1 MADAVDV
8 EAIQAEVDAEANQTP
23 VKEKKAPQKPAPAPV
38 KAVRPD
44 IDEKLTPAQRKRIKQ
59 KRNRE
64 RKRQGKTE
72 SPGPPRTYRRDAGPT
87 AAEAAIEDF
96 ERGIDRFATAGDYQG
111 EHSAPDRESGSP
123 LHNVVGVY
131 PDDVYGPNGL
141 RYYGTGAESNL
152 DRQAYNIIQRFHKRP
167 DAKVTVYRAVS
178 DKLSASKRLET
189 IEGQMASIMRR
200 GKIPSGVE
208 WGGTSSQ
215 LYNALYEEREFLR
228 TQEPAAEPDINPG
241 DWVSTVRGYVK
252 EHGEAA
258 LGGRYVIL
266 KKRVAA
272 KDLFTAGDSWLEW
285 GYSPD
290 SGIDRFATA
299 PPEFDTPEWRGMA
312 SSMSPH
318 VRTPGGSP
326 RVYYIGTTHSFT
338 AFDMDRMNPENDLG
352 RGAYASSSIEDVRAN
367 YAGEGPDLTNRI
379 EQRFDQLAEDV
390 LDDPEAFGFAEGHE
404 PSDAEIRGIA
414 RRELAGIT
422 PHVKRVYMWLQNPAV
437 IGGPGETHLEMDFNE
452 DTEEESGSLVDF
464 YHALVSRA
472 GRYDGVEIDD
482 VREVLFEEE
491 SWKLAHLIPA
501 LKERGLSYAQDY
513 DTGELVSSEI
523 IRGALEDI
531 GFDGVVDNT
540 VYSKFGAARQFGR
553 PMEGLSP
560 DTQHAVAF
568 RSDQVKSIWNK
579 RPTASPD
586 IRFATAPTIEVDGQE
601 RHRLNS
607 EGKPIATTDEALRNF
622 WRWFGESKVVDE
634 QGRPLVVYHGTTW
647 GFTEFQVSQ
656 GGELGR
662 GIYFSDDPDT
672 ANMMGERGGTL
683 GSRVMSVYL
692 SISNPL
698 VIENRE
704 IARSQSRSTLQ
715 RKGYDGIIYSD
726 AVGRKQYVAFEPT
739 QIKSATGNRGTF
751 SPMDPDIRRAA
762 AYHGSPHSFDRFDTS
777 KIGTGEGR
785 QAFGYGVY
793 LAEQQDIAAAY
804 KKALARKGTPVW
816 FKSRLLRSP
825 LEVTPSSDAELAAWN
840 AMHKSAK
847 VYYTGSDNH
856 KRFAIKLVEHMRPW
870 ALSQEAIRI
879 ITNFRGKPPYKIE
892 PEGFGYTVDLAPNDD
907 EYLLWDKLLE
917 DQSDLVSKGLAKTD
931 WYEYAEEQLY
941 NQIDNPTGADLV
953 RWLERDMSPREAAQ
967 RLRGAGVRGTKYL
980 DGTSRRKGEG
990 TYNYVVFDAQDIA
1003 IVDRWATAPVSE
1015 LGFYSNTEDAFERMV
1030 AKSGAKKIQRD
1041 LVVPKLLAA
1050 GGTKEEVAWMG
1061 LGDWASAYPE
1071 PRIPVDELR
1080 KFIRENVVVVT
1091 EKVLGED
1098 SGSTAGMPK
1107 HASYQLPGGEN
1118 YRELLLTLPVR
1129 PIGEPFPSFEEYKRT
1144 WLSEEAAKEEEWA
1157 RNAYERHRADDEKM
1171 SRRRG
1176 ANASFASVHYSDTPN
1191 VLVHIRFNERVGPN
1205 GERVLFLEEVQS
1217 DWHQAGA
1224 KDGYAGDFSS
1234 LNAQVREAAKR
1245 QGGDMEA
1252 VEWAIAQLV
1261 NEPLAEKNPDAER
1274 AWAILNSET
1283 DRTPT
1288 YDLDLNGYHD
1298 LRGKGVPN
1306 APFKEVWEKLA
1317 MRRMVRWA
1325 ADNGFDQIAWTTG
1338 VQQVER
1344 YETQLRQTVD
1354 SIEYEAGDDGWILEA
1369 TKGGATVLDKD
1380 GLSDKDLVEL
1390 VGKDIGARILNGE
1403 GVSLADERP
1412 LRPDMMRLEGDDLTI
1427 GGEGMKAAYDRRLVG
1442 IANKI
1447 GNPFGA
1453 EVGKVK
1459 LDAVDTPV
1467 HTLPITESMRS
1478 STMAGQVM
1486 WATAPEEGDI
1496 ADIAQEGEESMRSIQ
1511 FDRLSRFDQARR
1523 AFQDFFLPV
1532 RKLQKALEDEAG
1544 AEMPDEMNVSRAQR
1558 NYYGRLAEVLRVTR
1572 EKVEA
1577 ELVGILG
1584 EDITL
1589 EEAHDYALAKHAP
1602 EANAYIYK
1610 QGLEAQQAYEELEA
1624 WKEAKRKWE
1633 AYNRDVAD
1641 GVAVRR
1647 ERPAKPGKKPAGPD
1661 PNWMRKKKGGG
1672 QEAILWHPEANPAS
1686 SVRSSVAM
1694 KLVNEVESGPLADR
1708 YKRLSAFLRRQSRK
1722 RIKILRES
1730 GEMSPALEEAIAKTG
1745 FKHYVPLV
1753 HEMKRRG
1760 KPKLGM
1766 AKGFQSTGPGIK
1778 RRGGRKSAPD
1788 NVVMNTVRAVE
1799 DALFKAE
1806 KKRVV
1811 NTMRKLIEAFPDKN
1825 FWNIYDVPVK
1835 VKMDQD
1841 GIMREH
1847 WEMRED
1853 WREDA
1858 IQFYDGEGK
1867 GRTAKVIVFNDKAQA
1882 LSRAFKGGNVEES
1895 GAIMKAMRAY
1905 VRYQSAINTSL
1916 NIEFALFTNFVKDLQ
1931 TAGLVLAEAQGWDA
1945 VKVISK
1951 RTPSAIRGIY
1961 RSQRGK
1967 ESDWTPWWDRL
1978 REAGGKTG
1986 YFHARG
1992 IEEIQA
1998 DMEKAI
2004 RKALAKPEGLRKG
2017 IDYAA
2022 SVLEFINEAN
2032 EAVENGVRLSAF
2044 KYGIEVLGMSDTKA
2058 AELAKTLTI
2067 DFNTR
2072 GEQRW
2077 LSGMYM
2083 FSNAGLQGTAR
2094 MMASGV
2100 TTKRGRKISA
2110 SIMLLFAMLDQL
2122 NYWLSGDD
2130 DDGRNRWDARPEH
2143 EKDRYLQIYTGVGE
2157 SGFFSLPMPYGYSFF
2172 ATSGRTLS
2180 AMARTAAGRGET
2192 DVLQGFANTASS
2204 AMSSFSP
2211 VGDAHDFSYQSAL
2224 RLLSPT
2230 ITDPLVELA
2239 VNQDWKGSKIYAGDN
2254 DFDRTPGPR
2263 SEAGRDYTAD
2273 VWKQTARLMNSL
2285 TGGDRFSSGL
2295 VDVHPETLKYLVG
2308 TGLGGTMRVFNN
2320 ALDAGTLAADGDLSA
2335 AAARAPF
2342 VRHLFKEE
2350 SARKGYYDFYAN
2362 SQEVLVLADLHE
2374 SYSGSKDPDDKA
2386 KGAELYKDEKA
2397 VIDLARKLK
2406 VLEKRRKRMQ
2416 DRIKTTDDDDKRAT
2430 LEAALYAELRA
2441 FNRDF
2446 QQAKKQ

>member
-1 MADAVDV
+1 VDLYGRLNNIVGQGGQLPPIVTVDDANAPPGAYVDGV
-8 EAIQAEVDAEANQTP
+8 VIINKTFQNEMLAGIALHEILHTKARAGSEEFGRLVAEAQEAFPALTLRMALMYEDAFIRGERESKWYKDAKKRIEESKTLSAEAKEAALEQLEAETRPFAALPDGPERTALLIEEGFAHATQHMSLLVDEFISNPESIKPEDVAELKTVLQRIAEWLRNALAKINIGAGGKRSQALAKLDSLLKDQVKRTTQAGAKPEEVVAMAQALARVMREAKIETLPAAPKKGSPDWWRSALPSTP
-23 VKEKKAPQKPAPAPV
+23 LLPAGPKVERIAERASEREPVIPLGSESRSARLARTKAAQAVNAQGEPILLPSESPDTKRRRYRDEIAKMEQEVAAEGDPIKRRKPAPEVEPV
-38 KAVRPD
+38 KKKPTPPRPV
-44 IDEKLTPAQRKRIKQ
+44 
-59 KRNRE
+59 
-64 RKRQGKTE
+64 TE
-72 SPGPPRTYRRDAGPT
+72 AEAKGGPPLKAEARRQRYEAHLAKLREERGQTKKPDRARRDAGPT
-87 AAEAAIEDF
+87 AAEAAIENF

-568 RSDQVKSIWNK
+568 RSDQVKSVWNK

-586 IRFATAPTIEVDGQE
+586 IRFATSPTIEVDGQE
-601 RHRLNS
+601 RHRMNS
-607 EGKPIATTDEALRNF
+607 DGKPIATTDEALRNF

-634 QGRPLVVYHGTTW
+634 QGRPIASVHYTGNSFTAFLHEAQREAQWAGR
-647 GFTEFQVSQ
+647 GFTTAYGRTRVFP
-656 GGELGR
+656 GR
-662 GIYFSDDPDT
+662 GFFFFTPHPSYV
-672 ANMMGERGGTL
+672 GGQVPPVP
-683 GSRVMSVYL
+683 GQVDRAMSAYL
-692 SISNPL
+692 SIQNPL
-698 VIENRE
+698 DLRKGLTGAQASLVIDLVKAKVESEPTPGMWGFRINGATVGGLRR
-704 IARSQSRSTLQ
+704 ARRDGVSGEQLFNFLSEYMWGFRPQQWNDVLKALGADGLIMEANSAGTSTLEPE
-715 RKGYDGIIYSD
+715 RGPGDGETYLV
-726 AVGRKQYVAFEPT
+726 AVALAPT

-751 SPMDPDIRRAA
+751 SPMDPDIRR
-762 AYHGSPHSFDRFDTS
+762 
-777 KIGTGEGR
+777 
-785 QAFGYGVY
+785 
-793 LAEQQDIAAAY
+793 
-804 KKALARKGTPVW
+804 
-816 FKSRLLRSP
+816 
-825 LEVTPSSDAELAAWN
+825 
-840 AMHKSAK
+840 
-847 VYYTGSDNH
+847 
-856 KRFAIKLVEHMRPW
+856 
-870 ALSQEAIRI
+870 
-879 ITNFRGKPPYKIE
+879 
-892 PEGFGYTVDLAPNDD
+892 
-907 EYLLWDKLLE
+907 
-917 DQSDLVSKGLAKTD
+917 
-931 WYEYAEEQLY
+931 
-941 NQIDNPTGADLV
+941 
-953 RWLERDMSPREAAQ
+953 
-967 RLRGAGVRGTKYL
+967 
-980 DGTSRRKGEG
+980 
-990 TYNYVVFDAQDIA
+990 
-1003 IVDRWATAPVSE
+1003 ATAPVSE

-1050 GGTKEEVAWMG
+1050 GGNKEEVAWMG

-1412 LRPDMMRLEGDDLTI
+1412 LRPDMMRLEGDDLTV

-1442 IANKI
+1442 IANKL
-1447 GNPFGA
+1447 GKQFGA
-1453 EVGKVK
+1453 KVGKVK
-1459 LDAVDTPV
+1459 LDAVATPV
-1467 HTLPITESMRS
+1467 HALPITESMRS

-1532 RKLQKALEDEAG
+1532 RKLQKALEEEAG

-1610 QGLEAQQAYEELEA
+1610 QGLEAQQAHEELEA
-1624 WKEAKRKWE
+1624 WKEAKRKWD

-1661 PNWMRKKKGGG
+1661 PDWMRKKKGGG
-1672 QEAILWHPEANPAS
+1672 QEAILWHPESNPAS
-1686 SVRSSVAM
+1686 SVRSSAAM

-1708 YKRLSAFLRRQSRK
+1708 YKRLNAFLRRQSRK

-1766 AKGFQSTGPGIK
+1766 AKGFQSTGPA
-1778 RRGGRKSAPD
+1778 SS
-1788 NVVMNTVRAVE
+1788 
-1799 DALFKAE
+1799 
-1806 KKRVV
+1806 
-1811 NTMRKLIEAFPDKN
+1811 
-1825 FWNIYDVPVK
+1825 DV
-1835 VKMDQD
+1835 
-1841 GIMREH
+1841 
-1847 WEMRED
+1847 
-1853 WREDA
+1853 
-1858 IQFYDGEGK
+1858 
-1867 GRTAKVIVFNDKAQA
+1867 
-1882 LSRAFKGGNVEES
+1882 
-1895 GAIMKAMRAY
+1895 
-1905 VRYQSAINTSL
+1905 
-1916 NIEFALFTNFVKDLQ
+1916 
-1931 TAGLVLAEAQGWDA
+1931 
-1945 VKVISK
+1945 
-1951 RTPSAIRGIY
+1951 
-1961 RSQRGK
+1961 
-1967 ESDWTPWWDRL
+1967 
-1978 REAGGKTG
+1978 AGGSL
-1986 YFHARG
+1986 H
-1992 IEEIQA
+1992 
-1998 DMEKAI
+1998 
-2004 RKALAKPEGLRKG
+2004 P
-2017 IDYAA
+2017 
-2022 SVLEFINEAN
+2022 
-2032 EAVENGVRLSAF
+2032 
-2044 KYGIEVLGMSDTKA
+2044 
-2058 AELAKTLTI
+2058 
-2067 DFNTR
+2067 
-2072 GEQRW
+2072 
-2077 LSGMYM
+2077 
-2083 FSNAGLQGTAR
+2083 
-2094 MMASGV
+2094 
-2100 TTKRGRKISA
+2100 TTWS
-2110 SIMLLFAMLDQL
+2110 
-2122 NYWLSGDD
+2122 
-2130 DDGRNRWDARPEH
+2130 
-2143 EKDRYLQIYTGVGE
+2143 
-2157 SGFFSLPMPYGYSFF
+2157 
-2172 ATSGRTLS
+2172 
-2180 AMARTAAGRGET
+2180 
-2192 DVLQGFANTASS
+2192 
-2204 AMSSFSP
+2204 
-2211 VGDAHDFSYQSAL
+2211 
-2224 RLLSPT
+2224 
-2230 ITDPLVELA
+2230 
-2239 VNQDWKGSKIYAGDN
+2239 
-2254 DFDRTPGPR
+2254 
-2263 SEAGRDYTAD
+2263 
-2273 VWKQTARLMNSL
+2273 
-2285 TGGDRFSSGL
+2285 
-2295 VDVHPETLKYLVG
+2295 
-2308 TGLGGTMRVFNN
+2308 
-2320 ALDAGTLAADGDLSA
+2320 
-2335 AAARAPF
+2335 
-2342 VRHLFKEE
+2342 
-2350 SARKGYYDFYAN
+2350 
-2362 SQEVLVLADLHE
+2362 
-2374 SYSGSKDPDDKA
+2374 
-2386 KGAELYKDEKA
+2386 
-2397 VIDLARKLK
+2397 
-2406 VLEKRRKRMQ
+2406 
-2416 DRIKTTDDDDKRAT
+2416 
-2430 LEAALYAELRA
+2430 
-2441 FNRDF
+2441 
-2446 QQAKKQ
+2446 